1 MEPFEETLAL
11 TVPCV
16 RVRLER
22 VDLHRLLEPD
32 FFGGKDRKLYTLD
45 EGTSSLLNQL
55 GELETD
61 SPFYSHGNSNY
72 LNSKVRVFGNE
83 LNEEQR
89 SLKSLLGHNE
99 YSQGMN
105 KAFAELKASLE
116 KKPPF
121 KQMLEAIENH
131 AKKEDAVDVMKA
143 MQAIDLLNDL
153 FDAQAESYKANP
165 QINNPNAW
173 AKPMAIARALSEL
186 LSEPFEYN
194 PTVQPAIAAFA
205 QLWGQTQ
212 TQKLDLKAGLN
223 LKERWE
229 SFHRKKQELVKAMDR
244 VEGRTF
250 YDRLEVKRD
259 KEQPGQ
265 EVFTLPVIVEVVKD
279 GEAASDSDTARPS
292 SSETLSSPP
301 SSSLAR
307 PIDLGNRDN

>member
-1 MEPFEETLAL
+1 M
-11 TVPCV
+11 
-16 RVRLER
+16 
-22 VDLHRLLEPD
+22 
-32 FFGGKDRKLYTLD
+32 
-45 EGTSSLLNQL
+45 
-55 GELETD
+55 
-61 SPFYSHGNSNY
+61 
-72 LNSKVRVFGNE
+72 RVFGNE

-105 KAFAELKASLE
+105 KAFAELKASRELR
-116 KKPPF
+116 PPLN
-121 KQMLEAIENH
+121 QMLEAIENH

-173 AKPMAIARALSEL
+173 AKPMEIARALSAL

-194 PTVQPAIAAFA
+194 PNPNSNFA
-205 QLWGQTQ
+205 WVVTNWGTNE
-212 TQKLDLKAGLN
+212 KVK

>member
-1 MEPFEETLAL
+1 M
-11 TVPCV
+11 
-16 RVRLER
+16 
-22 VDLHRLLEPD
+22 
-32 FFGGKDRKLYTLD
+32 
-45 EGTSSLLNQL
+45 
-55 GELETD
+55 
-61 SPFYSHGNSNY
+61 
-72 LNSKVRVFGNE
+72 RVFGNE

-105 KAFAELKASLE
+105 KAFAELKASRELR
-116 KKPPF
+116 PPLN
-121 KQMLEAIENH
+121 QMLEAIENH

-173 AKPMAIARALSEL
+173 AKPMEIARALSAL
-186 LSEPFEYN
+186 LSEPIEYN

-229 SFHRKKQELVKAMDR
+229 SFYRRKQELVRAMDR
-244 VEGRTF
+244 VEGRSF
-250 YDRLEVKRD
+250 YDLEVKSD

-307 PIDLGNRDN
+307 PID

>member
-1 MEPFEETLAL
+1 
-11 TVPCV
+11 
-16 RVRLER
+16 
-22 VDLHRLLEPD
+22 
-32 FFGGKDRKLYTLD
+32 
-45 EGTSSLLNQL
+45 
-55 GELETD
+55 
-61 SPFYSHGNSNY
+61 

-105 KAFAELKASLE
+105 KAFAELKASRELR
-116 KKPPF
+116 PPLN
-121 KQMLEAIENH
+121 QMLEAIENH

-153 FDAQAESYKANP
+153 FVAQAESYKAN
-165 QINNPNAW
+165 NPIAW
-173 AKPMAIARALSEL
+173 AKPMEIARALSEL
-186 LSEPFEYN
+186 LSEPIEYN

-229 SFHRKKQELVKAMDR
+229 SFYRRKQELVRAMDR
-244 VEGRTF
+244 VEGRSF
-250 YDRLEVKRD
+250 YDLEVKSD

-307 PIDLGNRDN
+307 PID